1 MHEVEETL
9 ATKPLSRVREA
20 SQDSALESAEAS
32 PVLSAPE
39 GPDATLAS
47 RRVGASQPML
57 TSGDDISQRLEQM
70 TSQFFADFDNLSSR
84 RKKDKEKEKE
94 RDSSTG
100 SSTARAPSSGPST
113 IGRRTLDPLNFTPRE
128 AQAERPSNLRDI
140 GFNVGLPPAYV
151 RPRLGSTGSA
161 ASNMSIASGEVLG
174 RMDPEVDDERRRS
187 RSGSGREWRA

>member
-1 MHEVEETL
+1 M
-9 ATKPLSRVREA
+9 REA
-20 SQDSALESAEAS
+20 SQDSALESTEAS
-32 PVLSAPE
+32 PVPSPPE
-39 GPDATLAS
+39 GPDVTLAS
-47 RRVGASQPML
+47 RRAGASQPVL
-57 TSGDDISQRLEQM
+57 TTGRDIGQRLEQM
-70 TSQFFADFDNLSSR
+70 TSQFFADFDSLSSR
-84 RKKDKEKEKE
+84 RKKDKEKE
-94 RDSSTG
+94 RDSSSTG

-151 RPRLGSTGSA
+151 RPRHGSTGSA